1 MCVLLGLNVENNEQ
15 TGWAAGRQVLS
26 WIEFAETAKLKQER
40 GTTGGSV
47 TAWKRDTSK
56 TPVHS
61 HEERLVKNEEPGR
74 ENGGGPWRRVC
85 LFIPSSSDVIMTN
98 KHLSKCVR
106 SIQVNWKGHLSYTPT
121 VLDQD
126 SISEKL
132 TPSSLSSS
140 EDDHVGQEWKL
151 FMNVKHK
158 WSVWTQE
165 DGEQPQVEAK
175 PHDFHSAFT
184 QIRAFKHDPGRCRI
198 VQNQCFC
205 QAI

>member
-1 MCVLLGLNVENNEQ
+1 MSSRE
-15 TGWAAGRQVLS
+15 AGPIVDFICWNSKVKARERNDRRLS
-26 WIEFAETAKLKQER
+26 YSMK
-40 GTTGGSV
+40 
-47 TAWKRDTSK
+47 AWHIKDSGALAWGEARKEWRT
-56 TPVHS
+56 
-61 HEERLVKNEEPGR
+61 
-74 ENGGGPWRRVC
+74 RRVC

-140 EDDHVGQEWKL
+140 EDDHVGQEWKP
-151 FMNVKHK
+151 FKACGHK
-158 WSVWTQE
+158 RTVSSLRC
-165 DGEQPQVEAK
+165 PQVEAK
-175 PHDFHSAFT
+175 PHDFLSAFT
-184 QIRAFKHDPGRCRI
+184 QIRAFKRDPGRCRI

-205 QAI
+205 LAI

>member
-26 WIEFAETAKLKQER
+26 WILFAETAKLKQER

-47 TAWKRDTSK
+47 TAWKRNTSK

-61 HEERLVKNEEPGR
+61 HEERLVKNEERDESVYSYHPHQTSSWQTNTCRSVWEASRLIGKDTCHTHR
-74 ENGGGPWRRVC
+74 LSSIRRGY
-85 LFIPSSSDVIMTN
+85 
-98 KHLSKCVR
+98 SK
-106 SIQVNWKGHLSYTPT
+106 SIC
-121 VLDQD
+121 
-126 SISEKL
+126 EKL

-140 EDDHVGQEWKL
+140 EDDHVGQEWKP

-184 QIRAFKHDPGRCRI
+184 QIRAFKRDPGRCRI

-205 QAI
+205 LAI

>member
-1 MCVLLGLNVENNEQ
+1 MSSRE
-15 TGWAAGRQVLS
+15 AGPIVDRICWNSKVKARERNDRRLS
-26 WIEFAETAKLKQER
+26 YSMK
-40 GTTGGSV
+40 
-47 TAWKRDTSK
+47 AWHIKDSGALAWGEARKEWRT
-56 TPVHS
+56 
-61 HEERLVKNEEPGR
+61 
-74 ENGGGPWRRVC
+74 RRVC

-175 PHDFHSAFT
+175 PHDFLSAFT
-184 QIRAFKHDPGRCRI
+184 QIRAFKRDPGRCRI

-205 QAI
+205 LAI